1 MELDDKAWRLMVALQ
16 ADARAPL
23 KTLAQAAGLSV
34 PATVERL
41 RRLQEAGVVRG
52 FHAHIDPLAVGY
64 GVRAMVGIHAPQPGK
79 NALLDKLAQSP
90 EVLECHHVAGNDSY
104 QMLVVATDLQDLE
117 RFLSDINRWGETR
130 TSIIFS
136 TPIERRGVARKIQE
150 KLDSYA

>member
-1 MELDDKAWRLMVALQ
+1 MELDDKAWRLMAALQ

-41 RRLQEAGVVRG
+41 RRLQEVGVVRG
-52 FHAHIDPLAVGY
+52 FHAQIDPLAVGY
-64 GVRAMVGIHAPQPGK
+64 GVRAMVGINAPQPGK
-79 NALLDKLAQSP
+79 QALLDKLAQSP

-130 TSIIFS
+130 TAIIFS
-136 TPIERRGVARKIQE
+136 TPIERRGVVQRCPKV
-150 KLDSYA
+150 

>member
-1 MELDDKAWRLMVALQ
+1 MELDDKAWRLMAALQ

-23 KTLAQAAGLSV
+23 KTLALAAGLSV

-41 RRLQEAGVVRG
+41 RRLQEVGVVRG
-52 FHAHIDPLAVGY
+52 FHAQIDPLAVGY
-64 GVRAMVGIHAPQPGK
+64 GVRAMVGINAPQPGK
-79 NALLDKLAQSP
+79 QALLDKLAQSP

-130 TSIIFS
+130 TAIIFS
-136 TPIERRGVARKIQE
+136 TPIERRGVVQRCPKV
-150 KLDSYA
+150 

>member
-1 MELDDKAWRLMVALQ
+1 MELDDKAWRLMAALQ

-23 KTLAQAAGLSV
+23 KTLALAAGLSV

-41 RRLQEAGVVRG
+41 RRLQEVGVVRG
-52 FHAHIDPLAVGY
+52 FHAQIDPLAVGY
-64 GVRAMVGIHAPQPGK
+64 GVRAMVGINAPQPGK
-79 NALLDKLAQSP
+79 QALLDKLAQSP

-130 TSIIFS
+130 TAIIFS
-136 TPIERRGVARKIQE
+136 TPIERRGVVQRRTKV
-150 KLDSYA
+150 

>member
-1 MELDDKAWRLMVALQ
+1 MELDDKAWRLMAALQ

-41 RRLQEAGVVRG
+41 RRLQEVGVVRG
-52 FHAHIDPLAVGY
+52 FHAQIDPLAVGY
-64 GVRAMVGIHAPQPGK
+64 GVRAMVGINAPQPGK
-79 NALLDKLAQSP
+79 QALLDKLAQSP

-130 TSIIFS
+130 TAIIFS
-136 TPIERRGVARKIQE
+136 TPIERRGVVQRRTKV
-150 KLDSYA
+150 